1 MACRWTSNS
10 VAPGRQTCPFSSC
23 SLHADGSS
31 RLDGLTGRNASE
43 LVAAKGADQTVQCSA
58 SQDDA
63 EQDWEAISSSDG
75 EQLTP
80 PDSPGPCATWQA
92 HLIAATAGRQERH
105 VQEDPGSESEPEA
118 ETMQDRIVR
127 ITADEEDIKTFWAI
141 SFSGKRYDS
150 LSSFYTEELESLER
164 ASFDTYDQDGR
175 VDYLLL
181 RGYLNR
187 RIRQL
192 KLEKKRNEDA
202 TPLLPFAPQLV
213 DLWELRQAARIDE
226 LESQWVASVM
236 YDATSKVTTTAA
248 QITSDR
254 LKVSKEAAYRALENI
269 DQLVRYL
276 AEFDGFLSGYVPLY
290 DWWVKAPYSGLL
302 EALQSLV
309 PVIQTKLAGMHPD
322 EEDEIIGEP
331 IGRDGLLVELEA
343 EMIPYTPEELLTI
356 ADEKYAWCEKEMKK
370 ASAELG
376 FKDDW
381 KAALRHVQG
390 IYVEPGK
397 QPSLVKQLIVE
408 ATEYVKHNDLVTVPK
423 TAENTWRMFMMSP
436 KDQKT
441 NPFFLGGPSITVS
454 YPTAGMSH
462 EDKLMSMRGNGP
474 HLSHATAF
482 HEMIPGHHLQ
492 IFMAQRHRPYRGLFD
507 TPFYVEGW
515 AMYWELVFWDRGDFF
530 ASAEDRIGTL
540 FWRMHRCARILFSL
554 KFHLG
559 QLTPQECI
567 DLLVDMVG
575 HERATAEGEVRRSL
589 NGNYSP
595 LYQAGYFLGAMQLYA
610 LRQEVL
616 SSKALGEK
624 EFHDRVL
631 KANQMPIE
639 LLRALLLKK
648 ELSRDYKTQWRF
660 YDNSS
665 GVKEASLPLRLMGTC
680 RY

>member
-31 RLDGLTGRNASE
+31 RLDGLIGRNTSE
-43 LVAAKGADQTVQCSA
+43 LVAAKSDDHTMQCSA
-58 SQDDA
+58 TQDDA

-92 HLIAATAGRQERH
+92 HLIAATAGHQERH
-105 VQEDPGSESEPEA
+105 VQKDPGSESEPEA

-141 SFSGKRYDS
+141 SFSDKRYDS
-150 LSSFYTEELESLER
+150 LSSFYTDELESLER
-164 ASFDTYDQDGR
+164 APFDTYDQDGR

-202 TPLLPFAPQLV
+202 APLLPFAPQLV

-226 LESQWVASVM
+226 LESQWVAGVM
-236 YDATSKVTTTAA
+236 HDATSKVNDTAA
-248 QITSDR
+248 LISSDK

-276 AEFDGFLSGYVPLY
+276 AEFNGFLSGYVPLY
-290 DWWVKAPYSGLL
+290 DWWVKAPYSALT
-302 EALQSLV
+302 EDLQSLV
-309 PVIQTKLAGMHPD
+309 PVIQIKLAGMHPD
-322 EEDEIIGEP
+322 EEDEIVGEP
-331 IGRDGLLVELEA
+331 IGRDGLIVELEA

-356 ADEKYAWCEKEMKK
+356 ADEKYAWCEKEMKR

-376 FKDDW
+376 YKDDW
-381 KAALRHVQG
+381 KAALRHIQG

-423 TAENTWRMFMMSP
+423 TAEQTWRMFMMSP

-530 ASAEDRIGTL
+530 ASAGDRIGTL

-559 QLTPQECI
+559 QLSPQECI

-595 LYQAGYFLGAMQLYA
+595 LYQAGYFLGAMQLHA

-648 ELSRDYKTQWRF
+648 DLSRDYKTQWRF

-665 GVKEASLPLRLMGTC
+665 GEKEASLPMRLMGTC

>member
-10 VAPGRQTCPFSSC
+10 VAPGRQTCPFSTC
-23 SLHADGSS
+23 ELHADGSS
-31 RLDGLTGRNASE
+31 SSEGLSDCNTSTPVAANASGLTSQCPR
-43 LVAAKGADQTVQCSA
+43 VQ
-58 SQDDA
+58 
-63 EQDWEAISSSDG
+63 ENVERDWDVVSTSDG

-80 PDSPGPCATWQA
+80 PVSPGPCDAWQA
-92 HLIAATAGRQERH
+92 RLIAATAGHQERYARRTF
-105 VQEDPGSESEPEA
+105 ET

-127 ITADEEDIKTFWAI
+127 VAEDEQDIKTFWAI
-141 SFSGKRYDS
+141 TFSSKRYDS
-150 LSSFYTEELESLER
+150 LLNFYEDELASLQL
-164 ASFDTYDQDGR
+164 APFDTYDQDAG

-181 RGYLNR
+181 QGYLNR

-192 KLEKKRNEDA
+192 KLDKTRNEDA
-202 TPLLPFAPQLV
+202 SPLLPFASALV
-213 DLWELRQAARIDE
+213 DLWELRQAAKIDE
-226 LESQWVASVM
+226 LEPQWVAGVM
-236 YDATSKVTTTAA
+236 HDATGQVNDTAA
-248 QITSDR
+248 LVTSDK
-254 LKVSKEAAYRALENI
+254 LNVSKEAAYRALENI
-269 DQLVRYL
+269 SQLLMSL

-290 DWWVKAPYSGLL
+290 DWWVKSPYSVLVD
-302 EALQSLV
+302 ALQSLV
-309 PVIQTKLAGMHPD
+309 PVIQTKLAGMRPND
-322 EEDEIIGEP
+322 EDEIVGEP

-376 FKDDW
+376 YGDDW
-381 KAALRHVQG
+381 RAALRHVQG

-397 QPSLVKQLIVE
+397 QPSLVRRLIVE
-408 ATEYVKHNDLVTVPK
+408 ATEYVKQNDLVTVPRM
-423 TAENTWRMFMMSP
+423 AENYWRMFMMTP
-436 KDQKT
+436 EAQKT
-441 NPFFLGGPSITVS
+441 NPFFLGGPSIYVS
-454 YPTAGMSH
+454 YPTPGMSH

-530 ASAEDRIGTL
+530 VSPEDRIGTL

-554 KFHLG
+554 RFHLG
-559 QLTPQECI
+559 ELTPQECI

-595 LYQAGYFLGAMQLYA
+595 LYQVGYFLGAMQLHA
-610 LRQEVL
+610 LRQE
-616 SSKALGEK
+616 ALDANTMGEK

-631 KANQMPIE
+631 KSNQMPIE
-639 LLRALLLKK
+639 LLRALLLRKD
-648 ELSRDYKTQWRF
+648 LSRDYKSQWRF
-660 YDNSS
+660 YDNDD
-665 GVKEASLPLRLMGTC
+665 GKVEESLPMRLMGTC

>member
-1 MACRWTSNS
+1 M
-10 VAPGRQTCPFSSC
+10 
-23 SLHADGSS
+23 
-31 RLDGLTGRNASE
+31 
-43 LVAAKGADQTVQCSA
+43 VAAKDDDQPSRYTTKQ
-58 SQDDA
+58 QTGEHEWDT
-63 EQDWEAISSSDG
+63 SSTSDG

-80 PDSPGPCATWQA
+80 PESPGPCATWQA
-92 HLIAATAGRQERH
+92 HLIAATVAQQQRH
-105 VQEDPGSESEPEA
+105 VHSEPEREI

-127 ITADEEDIKTFWAI
+127 IAADEEDIKTFWAI
-141 SFSGKRYDS
+141 PFSSKRYDS
-150 LSSFYTEELESLER
+150 LLGFYKDELASLER
-164 ASFDTYDQDGR
+164 APFDAYDQDAR

-181 RGYLNR
+181 HGYLNR
-187 RIRQL
+187 RTRQL
-192 KLEKKRNEDA
+192 KLEKERNEDA
-202 TPLLPFAPQLV
+202 SPLLPFAPELV
-213 DLWELRQAARIDE
+213 DLWELRQAASIED
-226 LESQWVASVM
+226 LESKWVATVM
-236 YDATSKVTTTAA
+236 HDATSKVNNTTALV
-248 QITSDR
+248 TSDK
-254 LKVSKEAAYRALENI
+254 LKVSKGAAYRALENI
-269 DQLVRYL
+269 DQLIRYL
-276 AEFDGFLSGYVPLY
+276 AELDGFLSGYVPLY
-290 DWWVKAPYSGLL
+290 DWWVKAPYSALT
-302 EALQSLV
+302 ESLQSLV
-309 PVIQTKLAGMHPD
+309 PVIQTKLAGMHPH
-322 EEDEIIGEP
+322 EEDEIVGEP

-370 ASAELG
+370 ASDELG
-376 FKDDW
+376 YKDDW

-397 QPSLVKQLIVE
+397 QPSLVKQLVVE
-408 ATEYVKHNDLVTVPK
+408 ATEYVKHHDLVTVPR
-423 TAENTWRMFMMSP
+423 TAESTWRMFMMSP

-454 YPTAGMSH
+454 YPTGGMSH
-462 EDKLMSMRGNGP
+462 EEKLMSMRGNGP

-530 ASAEDRIGTL
+530 ASAEDKIGTL

-648 ELSRDYKTQWRF
+648 DLVRDYKTQWRF
-660 YDNSS
+660 YEDA
-665 GVKEASLPLRLMGTC
+665 VEKKEESLPMRLMGTC
-680 RY
+680 KY